1 MLFWAPLSLNVRF
14 FEFLVEGPFWALI
27 YVYYIEVKS
36 WSLQTLMILQQRTK
50 NLIFW
55 PWSTSCE
62 TVVETSHFYHTLILF
77 LPVTLRLTKNYVTI
91 LLSIAQHESSVCKRV
106 VRTFL
111 NWEIDKRV
119 NFVSLIKHRIIQA
132 VG

>member
-62 TVVETSHFYHTLILF
+62 TVVETSHFHHTLILF

-119 NFVSLIKHRIIQA
+119 NFVSLIKHRIIPA
-132 VG
+132 VR